1 MDRTACLHTW
11 RYEVEVRTKA
21 VRIARCERCGVVRPI
36 GREPEARRTVQV
48 A

>member
-1 MDRTACLHTW
+1 MEPTACLHLW

-21 VRIARCERCGVVRPI
+21 VRIARCERCGVTRPI
-36 GREPEARRTVQV
+36 GQEAQPAPVRV